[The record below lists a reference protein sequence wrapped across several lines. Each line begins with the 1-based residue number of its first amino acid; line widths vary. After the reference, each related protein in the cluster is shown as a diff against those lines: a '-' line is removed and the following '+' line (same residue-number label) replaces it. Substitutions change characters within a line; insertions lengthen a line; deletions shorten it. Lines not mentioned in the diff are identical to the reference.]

1 MLIRKFICLFVSLF
15 LLSGIIKA
23 QVPNEAALIENLV
36 YTLQNKDSHTYADL
50 FPSIDSMSSWILQ
63 KADRNSEVYQKMVNF
78 KENYFARQDFDSS
91 VYAEADKGFKDFLKK
106 TKPFDIRWS
115 EVVLVK
121 YELENIR
128 RGRGLLSE
136 KIVPK
141 RFLGYV
147 MIKDMHSRRV
157 FTFTIYDIL
166 QVNSFWY
173 GGELVNIFEASSK
186 DEFETKLAEAKK
198 KEMLALAGIVD
209 SSSTDST
216 KKLGALDEADT
227 KNSMLKEVVD
237 RKYYKGKFDN
247 EIPVVLYVRYIKGG
261 CPEEV
266 CSWEALFKFGDEDE
280 YIKMEVTRSE
290 DGKWQFSEDEGGM
303 ELVLKDKI
311 FTGTYAS
318 NGDQTEYEVKLTE
331 APISDKKVQ
340 MFDEIF
346 ELGGLKK
353 DDD

>member
-1 MLIRKFICLFVSLF
+1 MLTRKIICLFVSLF
-15 LLSGIIKA
+15 LFSGCLNA

-36 YTLQNKDSHTYADL
+36 YALQNKDSHTYADL
-50 FPSIDSMSSWILQ
+50 FPSIDSMSSWVLQ
-63 KADRNSEVYQKMVNF
+63 RADKNSEAYQKMILL
-78 KENYFARQDFDSS
+78 KENYFARLDFDSS

-115 EVVLVK
+115 ETVLMK
-121 YELENIR
+121 YELETIR
-128 RGRGLLSE
+128 RGRGLVSE
-136 KIVPK
+136 KIVPN

-157 FTFTIYDIL
+157 FTFTIYDIM
-166 QVNSFWY
+166 QVNGFWY

-216 KKLGALDEADT
+216 KKLGVLYDPDT
-227 KNSMLKEVVD
+227 KNSTLKEVVD
-237 RKYYKGKFDN
+237 RKYYKGKFDG
-247 EIPVVLYVRYIKGG
+247 EIPVILYVRYIKGG
-261 CPEEV
+261 CPESV

-303 ELVLKDKI
+303 ELVLKDKV

-318 NGDQTEYEVKLTE
+318 NGDQTEYDVKLTE
-331 APISDKKVQ
+331 APISDKKVL

-346 ELGGLKK
+346 EMGGLKK
-353 DDD
+353 EED